1 MEVVFEVGCREFNIV
16 YRYTDSHRGRKRA
29 GRRAWPRWGI
39 HVRVG
44 LFLTWCPPHADIII
58 ILVKK
63 GGE

>member
-1 MEVVFEVGCREFNIV
+1 MEVVFGVGYIQYCI
-16 YRYTDSHRGRKRA
+16 YTDSHRGRKRA

-58 ILVKK
+58 LVKK